1 MPLYSCK
8 GTPWVRLSERIG
20 QALGRSESIRLH
32 LAVNHYPPVP
42 ALMVPVCIEAIDS
55 YNANLNGD
63 ELIELPE
70 GVSWR
75 GNRSAPAWAI
85 IENHHLDSWCDN
97 PEDYYDAE

>member
-1 MPLYSCK
+1 MGKQLASDLANNGEEYGISLAQSL
-8 GTPWVRLSERIG
+8 TI
-20 QALGRSESIRLH
+20 H
-32 LAVNHYPPVP
+32 LRHNHYPPVP

-75 GNRSAPAWAI
+75 GNQSAPAWAI
-85 IENHHLDSWCDN
+85 IESHHLDEWCESDN
-97 PEDYYDAE
+97 EAD

>member
-1 MPLYSCK
+1 MGKQFADDLRD
-8 GTPWVRLSERIG
+8 GILQFG
-20 QALGRSESIRLH
+20 LGMSESIRIH
-32 LAVNHYPPVP
+32 LACNHYPPVP
-42 ALMVPVCIEAIDS
+42 QVMVSVCVKAIES

-85 IENHHLDSWCDN
+85 IESHHLDSWCDSDS
-97 PEDYYDAE
+97 ESD